1 LGVLRALGDRAG
13 EGDRRPL
20 SSAFPAKPTETAK
33 TEAQPLSRT
42 RVDVTG
48 RAAAAWLTGTMFLA
62 LRVLYFI
69 GLDQGAT
76 SIFGADTHIREF
88 LHDAPA
94 PAGPPLPLV
103 DRQPVQDAADLG
115 DGVAMGGLLVVG
127 PRDDHRGFA
136 DRAEQEMSKRPG
148 LALGDPA
155 RSNRT

>member
-20 SSAFPAKPTETAK
+20 SSAFPATPTETAK

-62 LRVLYFI
+62 PRVLYFI

-76 SIFGADTHIREF
+76 SSSVLTPTSASSCMTPRH
-88 LHDAPA
+88 L
-94 PAGPPLPLV
+94 
-103 DRQPVQDAADLG
+103 LG
-115 DGVAMGGLLVVG
+115 H
-127 PRDDHRGFA
+127 PCH
-136 DRAEQEMSKRPG
+136 
-148 LALGDPA
+148 
-155 RSNRT
+155 